1 MKRSLI
7 KWSVITHL
15 NILNDSY
22 FLLITQWCR
31 FKCERGH
38 TSALHEGRVHIFE
51 GLDVCGH
58 SRDPV
63 NAHFINPSLLHLL
76 NALPHNVR
84 HLGILNILSL
94 K

>member
-22 FLLITQWCR
+22 FLLITLILYIFRSCM
-31 FKCERGH
+31 
-38 TSALHEGRVHIFE
+38 SIFE